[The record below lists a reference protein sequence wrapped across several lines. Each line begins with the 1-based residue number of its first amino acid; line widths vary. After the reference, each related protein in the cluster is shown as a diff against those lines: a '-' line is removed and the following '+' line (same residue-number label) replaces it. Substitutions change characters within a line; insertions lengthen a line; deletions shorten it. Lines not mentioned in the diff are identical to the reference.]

1 MQRYKVLK
9 KYKPCIRRSF
19 ICLVLI
25 LSSLTGCS
33 ALSAAKIATDLVAP
47 TPSGMEVNAQ
57 VGKTNTLNKGLIQSD
72 TGDKIDADQI
82 GTLDK
87 SHRVKYDNVDTVVS
101 QNIPWWVLLMC
112 CFGWPSCCA
121 CTFGAPLLA
130 CLGCFTDLRLVAL
143 VITVLPSYV

>member
-1 MQRYKVLK
+1 MQRYKVLNLFK
-9 KYKPCIRRSF
+9 RSTQRSF

-25 LSSLTGCS
+25 LGSATGCS
-33 ALSAAKIATDLVAP
+33 ALGAAKLATNLISP
-47 TPSGMEVNAQ
+47 SPSGIEVNAQ

-87 SHRVKYDNVDTVVS
+87 SHKTNYDNVDTVVS

-112 CFGWPSCCA
+112 CFGWA
-121 CTFGAPLLA
+121 FI
-130 CLGCFTDLRLVAL
+130 F
-143 VITVLPSYV
+143 ITPKQLYIRWKNRND